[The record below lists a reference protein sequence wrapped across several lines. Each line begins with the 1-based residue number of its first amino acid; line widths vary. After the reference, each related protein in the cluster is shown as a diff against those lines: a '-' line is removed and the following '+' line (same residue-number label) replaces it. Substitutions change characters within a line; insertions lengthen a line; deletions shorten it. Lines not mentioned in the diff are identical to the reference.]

1 MRKIAAIC
9 LLALLIPY
17 VVTLAWT
24 GRVKGTFES
33 KASSNRTVLLDR
45 SGTPVR
51 VDMEEYLMGILAVQ
65 IPAGYEEE
73 TLKAQAIIA
82 RTYLVK
88 QMGESS
94 EVAESALDMDYL
106 EENQMEEMWGG
117 NRYLEYYKKLRDAVQ
132 GTRGQVIEYEGELID
147 PLFHRLSAGSTRMGD
162 ELHPYLQTVEAP
174 EDVEAESFMTI
185 TVFTP
190 EEFASRLNSMSD
202 SPELPENQAFESFQ
216 IIEKEQSGYV
226 SAVQAGSKTYT
237 GEEIRAALGLP
248 SSAFTLEEY
257 EGNIR
262 CVTKGIGHGYG
273 FDQYGADRKAEE
285 GKTAEELL
293 KIYYKNIVLITE

>member
-1 MRKIAAIC
+1 MKKIIGIC

-24 GRVKGTFES
+24 GRVKGTAEHD
-33 KASSNRTVLLDR
+33 ASSGRTVLLDR
-45 SGTPVR
+45 GNTPVR
-51 VDMEEYLMGILAVQ
+51 VDLEKYLIGVLAVQ

-73 TLKAQAIIA
+73 TLKAQAILA

-88 QMGESS
+88 QMDGSNEI
-94 EVAESALDMDYL
+94 AESALDLDYL
-106 EENQMEEMWGG
+106 EENQMEEMWGS
-117 NRYLEYYKKLRDAVQ
+117 NRYLEYYKKLRDAVK
-132 GTRGQVIEYEGELID
+132 TTTGQVIEYEGELID
-147 PLFHRLSAGSTRMGD
+147 PLFHRISAGSTRTGD
-162 ELHPYLQTVEAP
+162 ELHPYLQAVDTP
-174 EDVEAESFMTI
+174 EDVEAEQFMTI

-190 EEFASRLNSMSD
+190 EEFAARLNSMSD
-202 SPELPENQAFESFQ
+202 SPNLQADQAFADFQ
-216 IIEKEQSGYV
+216 LIEKEPGGYV

-248 SSAFTLEEY
+248 SSAFTVEDY
-257 EGNIR
+257 EGKIR

-273 FDQYGADRKAEE
+273 FDQYGADQMAKE

-293 KIYYKNIVLITE
+293 QFYYKNIVLISE